1 MATIN
6 GLIIDMDGVI
16 WRSNEPIG
24 DLVSIFREIE
34 KKNINYVFATNN
46 STLTLESYIDKLY
59 SFGLSVS
66 KNQIVTSAIATA
78 NYLSNILPERTNV
91 YVIGEKGLE
100 NSITEKEFQISK
112 DTPEAVV
119 VGMDRFFTYEK
130 LKYATLA
137 IRSGSKFI
145 GTNPDK
151 TYPANDGI
159 HPGTGSILAAIEAAT
174 DTSPYIIGKPYP
186 TLYEIAIQ
194 LLESEPDNVLVIG
207 DRLETDIEGATN
219 LGLKAALVLSGV
231 TDIELATRYRYT
243 HKLDFIANTLEE
255 IVEMLPQN

>member
-1 MATIN
+1 MAIIN

-24 DLVSIFREIE
+24 DLVSIFNDVKR
-34 KKNINYVFATNN
+34 KNIKYVFATNN
-46 STLTLESYIDKLY
+46 STLTLDKYIDKLN

-78 NYLSNILPERTNV
+78 SYLSDIFPEHSNV

-100 NSITEKEFQISK
+100 NSITERALQISK
-112 DTPEAVV
+112 DTPRAVV

-186 TLYEIAIQ
+186 ALYKTAIQ

-207 DRLETDIEGATN
+207 DRLETDIEGAVN

-231 TDIELATRYRYT
+231 TDIEMANRYT
-243 HKLDFIANTLEE
+243 HKLNFIANTLEE
-255 IVEMLPQN
+255 IVKKLPQN